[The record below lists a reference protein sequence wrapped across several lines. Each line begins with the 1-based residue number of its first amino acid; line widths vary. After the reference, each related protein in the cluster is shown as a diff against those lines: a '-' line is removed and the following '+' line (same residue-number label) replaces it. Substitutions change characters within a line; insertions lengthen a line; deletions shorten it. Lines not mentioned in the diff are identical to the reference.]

1 MRPLF
6 LCAFIGVAVMPSS
19 ALAQWPPE
27 RLKNLKVLSQDISV
41 RSLVDTMA
49 GFTRALGVRCAY
61 CHVGG
66 ETTPLEKIDFASDSM
81 PAKVKAR
88 EMLRMVLAINRDHLT
103 KLVDRRDP
111 PIVVT
116 CATCHRGVAQP
127 RPLQQIL
134 LTAYDAGGAD
144 STEAAYRALRQRYY
158 GSAAYDFGEVPLAD
172 VASVVRARGKLA
184 DAIRLHTLNI
194 EFSPRS
200 GFALRQAAGAELAAG
215 DTAAATAALERAL
228 GLNANDSQA
237 KDALDRLRRK
247 PKQS

>member
-1 MRPLF
+1 VRRLTLKAML
-6 LCAFIGVAVMPSS
+6 IVALAPSF

-27 RLKNLKVLSQDISV
+27 RLKNVQVLPKDLAI
-41 RSLVDTMA
+41 RALVDTMA

-66 ETTPLEKIDFASDSM
+66 ETTPFDFLDFSSDSM

-88 EMLRMVLAINRDHLT
+88 EMLRMVLAINRDHLP
-103 KLVDRRDP
+103 KLTDRRTP

-127 RPLQQIL
+127 RPLQQVL
-134 LTAYDAGGAD
+134 LTAYDAGGVD

-158 GSAAYDFGEVPLAD
+158 GAAAYDFGEVPLAD
-172 VASVVRARGKLA
+172 VASVLRVRGKLP
-184 DAIRLHTLNI
+184 DALRMHSLNI

-200 GFALRQAAGAELAAG
+200 GFALRQAAGAQLAAG
-215 DTAAATAALERAL
+215 DTAAAVADLERAL
-228 GLNANDSQA
+228 SLNANDSQA
-237 KDALDRLRRK
+237 RGLLDGIRRK
-247 PKQS
+247 PK